1 MRLFTSLLEGI
12 GMLGFVGGRLP
23 SGVQPPAEV
32 PSKVPP
38 MSPSDELQLLEKRA
52 LEKGMPFEELTEIRR
67 IGDCP
72 AQVRARI
79 KDLHAWLSAH

>member
-1 MRLFTSLLEGI
+1 MRLFTSLIEGI
-12 GMLGFVGGRLP
+12 GMSGFVGGRLP
-23 SGVQPPAEV
+23 TGLQEPPEI

-52 LEKGMPFEELTEIRR
+52 LEKGMPFDELTEIRR

-79 KDLHAWLSAH
+79 RDLHEWLAAH